1 MKQRLSLLMCQVNLT
16 ETQTSLYAHTEPK
29 PCTIYKTSLY
39 AHTEPKTMHNLHHH
53 NVILEKSITV
63 LVCNTVLTSGLEQQK
78 HRKTN

>member
-16 ETQTSLYAHTEPK
+16 ETQ
-29 PCTIYKTSLY
+29 TSLY